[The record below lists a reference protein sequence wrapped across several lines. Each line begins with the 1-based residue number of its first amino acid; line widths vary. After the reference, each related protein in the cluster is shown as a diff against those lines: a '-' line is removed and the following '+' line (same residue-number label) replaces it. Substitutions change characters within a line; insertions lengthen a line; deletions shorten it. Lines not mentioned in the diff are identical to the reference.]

1 MTSMKN
7 PIEEAIIMKIR
18 KLRLERNI
26 SQMALSD
33 ILNVSDGQIGNIESS
48 RFQHKYNLKQRYT
61 FCTVINYPF
70 EKVFLSDEELAS
82 KNSIALL
89 IKKIIQYEE

>member
-33 ILNVSDGQIGNIESS
+33 ILDVSDGQIGNIESP
-48 RFQHKYNLKQRYT
+48 RFQHKYTLKQIYT
-61 FCTVINYPF
+61 FCTFIDYPF
-70 EKVFLSDEELAS
+70 ERVFLSDEELAS
-82 KNSIALL
+82 KNSITLL
-89 IKKIIQYEE
+89 ITKIIQYEE

>member
-7 PIEEAIIMKIR
+7 PIEESIIMKIR
-18 KLRLERNI
+18 ELRLERNI

-33 ILNVSDGQIGNIESS
+33 ILNVSDGQIGNIESP
-48 RFQHKYNLKQRYT
+48 RFQHKYTLKQIYT
-61 FCTVINYPF
+61 FCTFIDYPF

>member
-1 MTSMKN
+1 
-7 PIEEAIIMKIR
+7 MKIR
-18 KLRLERNI
+18 ELRLERNI

-33 ILNVSDGQIGNIESS
+33 ILNVSDGQIGNIESP
-48 RFQHKYNLKQRYT
+48 RFQHKYTLKQIYT
-61 FCTVINYPF
+61 FCTFIDYPF

>member
-48 RFQHKYNLKQRYT
+48 RFQHKYTLKQIYT
-61 FCTVINYPF
+61 FCTFINYPF

>member
-1 MTSMKN
+1 
-7 PIEEAIIMKIR
+7 MKIR

-33 ILNVSDGQIGNIESS
+33 ILDVSDGQIGNIESS
-48 RFQHKYNLKQRYT
+48 RFQHKYTLKQIYT
-61 FCTVINYPF
+61 FCTFINYPF

>member
-48 RFQHKYNLKQRYT
+48 RFQHKYTLKQIYT
-61 FCTVINYPF
+61 FAHSLIILLKRCF
-70 EKVFLSDEELAS
+70 FLM
-82 KNSIALL
+82 KN
-89 IKKIIQYEE
+89 

>member
-33 ILNVSDGQIGNIESS
+33 ILDVSDGQIGNIESS
-48 RFQHKYNLKQRYT
+48 RFQHKYTLKQIYT
-61 FCTVINYPF
+61 FCTFINYPF

-89 IKKIIQYEE
+89 IKKNHTI

>member
-1 MTSMKN
+1 
-7 PIEEAIIMKIR
+7 
-18 KLRLERNI
+18 
-26 SQMALSD
+26 MALSD

-48 RFQHKYNLKQRYT
+48 RFQHKYTLKQIYT
-61 FCTVINYPF
+61 FCTFINYPF

>member
-33 ILNVSDGQIGNIESS
+33 ILDVSDGQIGNIESS
-48 RFQHKYNLKQRYT
+48 RFQHKYTLKQIYT
-61 FCTVINYPF
+61 FCTFINYPF